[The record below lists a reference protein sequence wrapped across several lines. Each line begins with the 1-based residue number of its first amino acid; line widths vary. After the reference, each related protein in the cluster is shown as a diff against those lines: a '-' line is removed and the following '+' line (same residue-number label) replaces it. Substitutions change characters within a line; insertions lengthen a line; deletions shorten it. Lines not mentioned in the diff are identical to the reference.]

1 MRKAPFNDFA
11 NSCFFLKYNYQE
23 VNGVIHEVFG
33 VSKEEHGLVESRV
46 SELIEFMYHSFLKGT
61 TINMSTFELP
71 KWAVRKT
78 ADGKYH
84 GGETKNG
91 ALETG
96 SARSSSAQSLPG
108 ALDLSDRPANL
119 GRQEHLTHSL
129 EKSAKTPVFDEEEE
143 DSEMDYHFFE
153 FDDILRHLLKE
164 ALISPE

>member
-1 MRKAPFNDFA
+1 MFGTEKISKMGSLGR
-11 NSCFFLKYNYQE
+11 YQSLFRQ
-23 VNGVIHEVFG
+23 NRA
-33 VSKEEHGLVESRV
+33 S
-46 SELIEFMYHSFLKGT
+46 M
-61 TINMSTFELP
+61 
-71 KWAVRKT
+71 

-129 EKSAKTPVFDEEEE
+129 EKSAKTPVFDDEEE

>member
-1 MRKAPFNDFA
+1 M
-11 NSCFFLKYNYQE
+11 FFLTYDYQE

-33 VSKEEHGLVESRV
+33 VSKEEHGLVENRV
-46 SELIEFMYHSFLKGT
+46 SELIEFMYHSFVKGT
-61 TINMSTFELP
+61 TINMSNFELP

-78 ADGKYH
+78 ADGKYY

-119 GRQEHLTHSL
+119 GRQEHLAHSL
-129 EKSAKTPVFDEEEE
+129 EKSAKTAVFEEEE

-153 FDDILRHLLKE
+153 FDDILRHLLEE